1 MINQFRGEYRF
12 LSNFYPSIVVYDNVY
27 PTVEHFFQAMKTK
40 DTSIREAFALLPT
53 PGDAKKLGRKLTLR
67 EDWEQMKFDVMEL
80 GLRKKFSDPDLAKR
94 LVETYPHD
102 LIEGNW
108 WNDKIWGIC
117 FKTNEG
123 ENHLGRILMIV
134 RGYIMY
140 EVPLLAGPD
149 PVF

>member
-1 MINQFRGEYRF
+1 MINQFRGKYAF
-12 LSNFYPSIVVYDNVY
+12 LSNFYSSTILYDNVY
-27 PTVEHFFQAMKTK
+27 PTVEHFFQAMKTTSEAWRTTIAIA
-40 DTSIREAFALLPT
+40 DTPSR
-53 PGDAKKLGRKLTLR
+53 AKKLGRLVPLR
-67 EDWEQMKFDVMEL
+67 PDWEQMKFDVMEL